1 MGALGAHFINCLNK
15 EVKMTFNKL
24 PSIFK
29 QLRPVSI
36 GFDNIFDH
44 FENFFDADQDFH
56 SSLTSTFPFYNIVK
70 KGNNKFDIEVALAG
84 YDKKDIT
91 VEYED
96 NLLRIKSIK
105 ETKSDKEK
113 DGVIH
118 QGIAKRY
125 FSKAFTIAD
134 DVEIEG
140 AELKNGLLKVSLK
153 QIVPEGKKPKQITVK

>member
-1 MGALGAHFINCLNK
+1 
-15 EVKMTFNKL
+15 MTFNNL

-36 GFDNIFDH
+36 GFDNLFDH
-44 FENFFDADQDFH
+44 FENFFDDYENVR
-56 SSLTSTFPFYNIVK
+56 SSLTANFPFYNIVK
-70 KGNNKFDIEVALAG
+70 KEANKFDIEVALAG
-84 YDKKDIT
+84 YDKKDIS

-96 NLLRIKSIK
+96 NLLRIKSIQQ
-105 ETKSDKEK
+105 TKSDKEK

-118 QGIAKRY
+118 QGIAKRF

-140 AELKNGLLKVSLK
+140 AELKNGLLKVSLNK
-153 QIVPEGKKPKQITVK
+153 IVPEAKKPKKIAIK

>member
-1 MGALGAHFINCLNK
+1 
-15 EVKMTFNKL
+15 MTFNKL

-44 FENFFDADQDFH
+44 FENFFDDDQSFH
-56 SSLTSTFPFYNIVK
+56 TSLTSTFPFYNIVK

-84 YDKKDIT
+84 YDKKDIS

-118 QGIAKRY
+118 QGIAKRF
-125 FSKAFTIAD
+125 FSKTFTIAD

-153 QIVPEGKKPKQITVK
+153 KIVPEGKKPKKITVK

>member
-1 MGALGAHFINCLNK
+1 
-15 EVKMTFNKL
+15 MTFNKL

-36 GFDNIFDH
+36 GFDNLFDH
-44 FENFFDADQDFH
+44 FENFFDDDQSFH
-56 SSLTSTFPFYNIVK
+56 TSLTSTFPFYNIVK

-84 YDKKDIT
+84 YDKKDIE

-96 NLLRIKSIK
+96 NLLRIKSVK

-118 QGIAKRY
+118 QGIAKRF

-153 QIVPEGKKPKQITVK
+153 KIVPEGKKPKTITVK

>member
-1 MGALGAHFINCLNK
+1 
-15 EVKMTFNKL
+15 MTFNKL

-36 GFDNIFDH
+36 GFDNLFDH
-44 FENFFDADQDFH
+44 FENFFDDDQSFH
-56 SSLTSTFPFYNIVK
+56 TSLTSTFPFYNIVK
-70 KGNNKFDIEVALAG
+70 KENNKFDIEVALAG
-84 YDKKDIT
+84 YDKKDIS

-96 NLLRIKSIK
+96 NLLRIKSVK

-153 QIVPEGKKPKQITVK
+153 KIVPEGKKPKTIIVK

>member
-1 MGALGAHFINCLNK
+1 
-15 EVKMTFNKL
+15 MTLNKL
-24 PSIFK
+24 PSLFK
-29 QLRPVSI
+29 QLKPLSI
-36 GFDNIFDH
+36 GFDSVFDH
-44 FENFFDADQDFH
+44 FERMLEEDEYFC
-56 SSLTSTFPFYNIVK
+56 SSIHGFPFYNIVK
-70 KGNNKFDIEVALAG
+70 TGDYTYDIEIALAG

-91 VEYED
+91 VFYED
-96 NLLRIKSIK
+96 NLLRIKSVK

-140 AELKNGLLKVSLK
+140 AELKNGLLKVSLR
-153 QIVPEGKKPKQITVK
+153 QIVPENKKPKQITVK

>member
-1 MGALGAHFINCLNK
+1 
-15 EVKMTFNKL
+15 MTFNKL

-36 GFDNIFDH
+36 GFDNLFDH
-44 FENFFDADQDFH
+44 FENFFDDDQSFH
-56 SSLTSTFPFYNIVK
+56 TSLTSTFPFYNIVK

-84 YDKKDIT
+84 YDKKDIA

-153 QIVPEGKKPKQITVK
+153 KIVPEGKKPKKITVK

>member
-1 MGALGAHFINCLNK
+1 
-15 EVKMTFNKL
+15 MTFNKL

-29 QLRPVSI
+29 QLRPLSI

-44 FENFFDADQDFH
+44 FENFFEEGEDYVR

-84 YDKKDIT
+84 YDKKDIA
-91 VEYED
+91 VEYAD
-96 NLLRIKSIK
+96 NVLSIKSVK

-140 AELKNGLLKVSLK
+140 AELKNGLLKVSLH
-153 QIVPEGKKPKQITVK
+153 QIVPENKKPKQIKIA

>member
-1 MGALGAHFINCLNK
+1 
-15 EVKMTFNKL
+15 MTFNKL

-44 FENFFDADQDFH
+44 FENFFDDDQSFH
-56 SSLTSTFPFYNIVK
+56 TSLTSTFPFYNIVK

-96 NLLRIKSIK
+96 NLLHIKSVK

>member
-1 MGALGAHFINCLNK
+1 
-15 EVKMTFNKL
+15 MTFNKL

-44 FENFFDADQDFH
+44 FENFFDDDQSFH
-56 SSLTSTFPFYNIVK
+56 TSLTSTFPFYNIVK
-70 KGNNKFDIEVALAG
+70 KGNNKYDIEVALAG
-84 YDKKDIT
+84 YDKKDIS

-105 ETKSDKEK
+105 ETKSDKDK

-125 FSKAFTIAD
+125 FSKAFTIAN

-140 AELKNGLLKVSLK
+140 AELKNGLLKVSLNK
-153 QIVPEGKKPKQITVK
+153 IVPEGKKPKKIEVK

>member
-1 MGALGAHFINCLNK
+1 
-15 EVKMTFNKL
+15 MTFNKL

-36 GFDNIFDH
+36 GFDNLFDH
-44 FENFFDADQDFH
+44 FENFFDDDQSFH
-56 SSLTSTFPFYNIVK
+56 TSLTSTFPFYNIVK
-70 KGNNKFDIEVALAG
+70 KGDNKFDIEVALAG
-84 YDKKDIT
+84 YDKKDIV

-105 ETKSDKEK
+105 ETKSDKEEE
-113 DGVIH
+113 GVIH

-125 FSKAFTIAD
+125 FSKAFTIAN

-153 QIVPEGKKPKQITVK
+153 KIVPQGKKPKQITVK

>member
-1 MGALGAHFINCLNK
+1 
-15 EVKMTFNKL
+15 MTFNKL
-24 PSIFK
+24 PSIFN
-29 QLRPVSI
+29 QLRPLSI

-44 FENFFDADQDFH
+44 FENFFEEGEDYVR

-84 YDKKDIT
+84 YDKKDIA
-91 VEYED
+91 VEYAD
-96 NLLRIKSIK
+96 NVLSIKSIK

>member
-1 MGALGAHFINCLNK
+1 
-15 EVKMTFNKL
+15 MTFNKL

-36 GFDNIFDH
+36 GFDNLFDH
-44 FENFFDADQDFH
+44 FENFFDDDQSLH
-56 SSLTSTFPFYNIVK
+56 ASLTSTFPFYNIVK

-84 YDKKDIT
+84 YDKKDIS

-153 QIVPEGKKPKQITVK
+153 KIVPEGKKPKKITVK

>member
-1 MGALGAHFINCLNK
+1 
-15 EVKMTFNKL
+15 MTFNKL

-44 FENFFDADQDFH
+44 FENFFDDDQSFH
-56 SSLTSTFPFYNIVK
+56 TSLTSTFPFYNIVK
-70 KGNNKFDIEVALAG
+70 KEENRFDIEVALAG
-84 YDKKDIT
+84 YDKKDIA
-91 VEYED
+91 VEYAD
-96 NLLRIKSIK
+96 SILTIKSVK

-118 QGIAKRY
+118 QGIAKRF

>member
-1 MGALGAHFINCLNK
+1 
-15 EVKMTFNKL
+15 MTFNKL

-44 FENFFDADQDFH
+44 FENFFDDDQDFH

-70 KGNNKFDIEVALAG
+70 KGNNQFDIEVALAG
-84 YDKKDIT
+84 YDKKDIV

-96 NLLRIKSIK
+96 NLLRIKSVK

-153 QIVPEGKKPKQITVK
+153 QIIPAGKKLKTIMVK

>member
-1 MGALGAHFINCLNK
+1 
-15 EVKMTFNKL
+15 MTFNKL

-44 FENFFDADQDFH
+44 FENFFDDDQSFH
-56 SSLTSTFPFYNIVK
+56 TSLTSTFPFYNIVK

-84 YDKKDIT
+84 YDKKDIS

-96 NLLRIKSIK
+96 NLLRIKSVK

-134 DVEIEG
+134 DVGIEG

>member
-1 MGALGAHFINCLNK
+1 
-15 EVKMTFNKL
+15 MTFNKL

-44 FENFFDADQDFH
+44 FENFFDDDQSFH
-56 SSLTSTFPFYNIVK
+56 TSLTSTFPFYNIVK

-84 YDKKDIT
+84 YDKKDIS

-96 NLLRIKSIK
+96 NLLRIKSVK

-153 QIVPEGKKPKQITVK
+153 QIVPEGKMPKTITVK

>member
-1 MGALGAHFINCLNK
+1 MDALGVHFINCLNK

>member
-1 MGALGAHFINCLNK
+1 
-15 EVKMTFNKL
+15 MTLNKL
-24 PSIFK
+24 PSIFN
-29 QLRPVSI
+29 QLRPLSI

-44 FENFFDADQDFH
+44 FENFFEEGEDYVR

-91 VEYED
+91 VEYAD
-96 NLLRIKSIK
+96 SVLTIKSVK
-105 ETKSDKEK
+105 ETESNEKK

-125 FSKAFTIAD
+125 FSKVFTVAD
-134 DVEIEG
+134 DVEIKG
-140 AELKNGLLKVSLK
+140 AELKNGLLKVSLEK
-153 QIVPEGKKPKQITVK
+153 IVPEGKKPKKITVK

>member
-1 MGALGAHFINCLNK
+1 
-15 EVKMTFNKL
+15 MTFNKL

-44 FENFFDADQDFH
+44 FENFFDDDQSFH
-56 SSLTSTFPFYNIVK
+56 TSLTSTFPFYNIVK
-70 KGNNKFDIEVALAG
+70 KGDNKFDIEVALAG
-84 YDKKDIT
+84 YDKKDIV

-96 NLLRIKSIK
+96 NLLRIKSVK